1 MRLCTALPILA
12 AAAAALA
19 FLPRGDRL
27 SFHPAADSEV
37 ARDYEIE
44 VDVDQIDI
52 SATINGQDMSGM
64 IPGDLSLMFKVAA
77 SVADKFVK
85 TVDGKPIDL
94 IRSYEKLSVAME
106 APDTS
111 ESDTIDELEG
121 KRVRFLWN
129 EETGAYDASFYESEG
144 EERVLAALGAD
155 MDLTGVLPAG
165 DVSEGDT
172 WELSPEEQ
180 ERIVTFG
187 MDPNKLEQEG
197 EDAEIMAMVEELLQP
212 QIDKLSEA
220 FKATCTYK
228 GKRTEGSVE
237 VAVIELALTGAG
249 GLDLVEVIDTV
260 ARKQIPPEVEV
271 DMTIREANV
280 NLQMSGRGTLLW
292 NLAAGHL
299 EAFDM
304 TCDLEIKANFDMS
317 ASAQGQDQD
326 VNAEVDASGKVT
338 WKVSKP

>member
-1 MRLCTALPILA
+1 MRLRTALPILA
-12 AAAAALA
+12 AAPVALA

-27 SFHPAADSEV
+27 SFQPPADSVV
-37 ARDYEIE
+37 ARDYEIQ

-52 SATINGQDMSGM
+52 SATFNGQDMSGM
-64 IPGDLSLMFKVAA
+64 IPGDLSLMFQVAA
-77 SVADKFVK
+77 SVSDKFVK

-94 IRSYEKLSVAME
+94 IRSYEKLSITME
-106 APDTS
+106 APDSS

-129 EETGAYDASFYESEG
+129 EETGAYDTSFYESEG
-144 EERVLAALGAD
+144 EEEFLAALGAD

-165 DVSEGDT
+165 DVAEGDT
-172 WELSPEEQ
+172 WELSHEKLDG
-180 ERIVTFG
+180 VLSFG
-187 MDPNKLEQEG
+187 LDTQKLDQGG
-197 EDAEIMAMVEELLQP
+197 EDAELMAMVEEMLQP
-212 QIDKLSEA
+212 QIDKLGEA

-228 GKRTEGSVE
+228 GKRTEGGVE
-237 VAVIELALTGAG
+237 VAAIDLALSGTG
-249 GLDLVEVIDTV
+249 GLDLAEVIDAV

-271 DMTIREANV
+271 DMTIREAKVNV
-280 NLQMSGRGTLLW
+280 QVSGRGTLLW

-317 ASAQGQDQD
+317 ASAEGQDQD
-326 VNAEVDASGKVT
+326 VNAEIDASGKVT
-338 WKVSKP
+338 WAVAKP